1 MTKEQ
6 DINTLNM
13 KRIALI
19 ALMIVAGTVAA
30 YSQTEQPLPTEI
42 YVEGAKNHVQ
52 GIAYDSSAGNMYF
65 SFTTSFIKTDME
77 GKVVGSIDRIQGHL
91 GAMTFNP
98 SDLSLIHI

>member
-1 MTKEQ
+1 
-6 DINTLNM
+6 M

-19 ALMIVAGTVAA
+19 ALVIVAGTVAA
-30 YSQTEQPLPTEI
+30 YSRTEQQLPTEI

-77 GKVVGSIDRIQGHL
+77 GKVVGSIDEDPGTSWSDDIQSFGQKGL
-91 GAMTFNP
+91 R
-98 SDLSLIHI
+98 LSRM

>member
-13 KRIALI
+13 KRIVLI

-30 YSQTEQPLPTEI
+30 YSQTEQQLPTEI

-52 GIAYDSSAGNMYF
+52 GIAYDQS
-65 SFTTSFIKTDME
+65 
-77 GKVVGSIDRIQGHL
+77 H
-91 GAMTFNP
+91 
-98 SDLSLIHI
+98 IHI